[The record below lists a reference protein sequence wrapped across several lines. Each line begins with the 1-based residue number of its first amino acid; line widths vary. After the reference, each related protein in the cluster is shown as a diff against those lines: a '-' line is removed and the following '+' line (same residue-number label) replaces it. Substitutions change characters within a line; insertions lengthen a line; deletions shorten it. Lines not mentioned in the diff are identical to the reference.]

1 MPKKAAYSKVSAKS
15 TLSKT
20 PTEQIETILKLYKND
35 KQKAR
40 IAVEEQAR
48 RIWLQYLYQQHR
60 EVCTTVEVEE
70 TEERQQIIGGG
81 NPDSEII
88 TTRIV
93 RKTTTKTTTPK
104 TPIWAIKAALTA
116 DWSVNKKHGELEAL
130 SLCVEAGLMPE
141 SVLDVVTE
149 YATGFGKVLTS
160 QMKSADP
167 NTLPNNDI

>member
-1 MPKKAAYSKVSAKS
+1 MPKKTAYSKVSA
-15 TLSKT
+15 TKT
-20 PTEQIETILKLYKND
+20 TSMNPTEEIEVILKLYKND

-48 RIWLQYLYQQHR
+48 RIWLQYLFQQHK
-60 EVCTTVEVEE
+60 EVCTTVELEE
-70 TEERQQIIGGG
+70 TEEQQQICGGG
-81 NPDSEII
+81 NPDGTII

-104 TPIWAIKAALTA
+104 TPVWAIKAALTA
-116 DWSVNKKHGELEAL
+116 DWTVNKKHGELEAL

-141 SVLDVVTE
+141 SVLDAVTE
-149 YATGFGKVLTS
+149 YATGFGKVLES

-167 NTLPNNDI
+167 TTPNNDV